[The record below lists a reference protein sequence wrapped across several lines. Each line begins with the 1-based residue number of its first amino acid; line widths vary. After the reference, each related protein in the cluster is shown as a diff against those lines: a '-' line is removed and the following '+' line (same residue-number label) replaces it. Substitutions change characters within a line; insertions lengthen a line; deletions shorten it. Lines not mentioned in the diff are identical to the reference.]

1 MNTRSEARTLVKESS
16 HYIIGLVT
24 EHGVIPLDVGR
35 RYGAIAAQDRCEQLE
50 DTMEAEKSALQ
61 GIKFVALSTVIDLD

>member
-1 MNTRSEARTLVKESS
+1 MVYESN

-24 EHGVIPLDVGR
+24 EYGVIPLDTGR
-35 RYGAIAAQDRCEQLE
+35 RYGQMAAQLRAEQLE
-50 DTMEAEKSALQ
+50 DTMEAEKNALQ

>member
-1 MNTRSEARTLVKESS
+1 MNLESN

-35 RYGAIAAQDRCEQLE
+35 RSGQIAAQQRAKDIWENLTEQEKNRLQAIQCVAQSVVVDLE
-50 DTMEAEKSALQ
+50 
-61 GIKFVALSTVIDLD
+61 

>member
-1 MNTRSEARTLVKESS
+1 MPMNLESN

-35 RYGAIAAQDRCEQLE
+35 RYGQVAAQLRAEELE
-50 DTMEAEKSALQ
+50 LTQEAEKKALQ
-61 GIKFVALSTVIDLD
+61 GIKFVALSSVIDLE

>member
-1 MNTRSEARTLVKESS
+1 MNTRSEARTLVKENA

-24 EHGVIPLDVGR
+24 EHGVIPLDTGR
-35 RYGAIAAQDRCEQLE
+35 RYGQMAAQLRAEQLE
-50 DTMEAEKSALQ
+50 DTMEAEKNALQ